1 MSTYGHGDRKYRQSR
16 VLLSSAGRGWS
27 GIAADLRAHPVC
39 EVPPFNPVYTE
50 VTIAIPGCSG
60 LVLRSGGGENPS
72 SGMTPTFA
80 SHV

>member
-1 MSTYGHGDRKYRQSR
+1 MVTESIGSR
-16 VLLSSAGRGWS
+16 GCSCLPLVEAGS

-50 VTIAIPGCSG
+50 VTIAIRGCSG

-72 SGMTPTFA
+72 RSNDHEPNR
-80 SHV
+80 SRHS